1 MAEMSGLH
9 FLLAGNTFVTLPSL
23 TSGITIAPP
32 AKPVLGIIA
41 YFTRQKYLFFD

>member
-23 TSGITIAPP
+23 TSGLTIPP
-32 AKPVLGIIA
+32 SAEPVLGINA
-41 YFTRQKYLFFD
+41 YSTRQKYLFFN